1 MSKAQ
6 QRQSKTNKKAQP
18 RVALRAAPNWPLL
31 ALSIIGMGL
40 TGYLTFTA
48 WAGSA
53 VKGCAAGSAC
63 DLVLTSRWA
72 TFLGFPTSFWGF
84 LTYAA
89 LAAISFVKRADT
101 HWYLAWMVALFGAL
115 YSAYLTVI
123 SIFVLEA
130 ACPYCLTSL
139 ALMTAI
145 LALVTYQRPAGLAP
159 ASWRP
164 LLTKAVPVAAVA
176 VLLLHLHYIGVLGE
190 PPAPEDPTVRALAQH
205 LDKSGAK
212 FYGASWCPHCQE
224 QKTLFGASD
233 SRLPY
238 VECSPGGRRA
248 PQARECQVARIETY
262 PTWIIKG
269 LRHEGILT
277 LKQLS
282 DYSGFQSSPA
292 PPA

>member
-40 TGYLTFTA
+40 TGYLTFMA
-48 WAGSA
+48 WAGSS

-63 DLVLTSRWA
+63 DLVLSSRWA
-72 TFLGFPTSFWGF
+72 TFLGIPTSFWGF

-89 LAAISFVKRADT
+89 LAAICFVKRADT
-101 HWYLAWMVALFGAL
+101 HWRLAWMIALFGAL

-123 SIFVLEA
+123 SIFALKA

-139 ALMTAI
+139 ALMTAL
-145 LALVTYQRPAGLAP
+145 LALASYQRPANLAQ

-164 LLTKAVPVAAVA
+164 LLTKALPVAAAA

-190 PPAPEDPTVRALAQH
+190 PAAPEDPAVRALAQH
-205 LDKSGAK
+205 LDQSGAK
-212 FYGASWCPHCQE
+212 FYGASWCPHCQD
-224 QKTLFGASD
+224 QKTLFGPSAG
-233 SRLPY
+233 RLPY

-248 PQARECQVARIETY
+248 PQARACQAARIETY

-269 LRHEGILT
+269 LRHVGVLT

-282 DYSGFQSSPA
+282 DYSGFRSSP
-292 PPA
+292 PAA

>member
-6 QRQSKTNKKAQP
+6 TRQSKTNKKAQA
-18 RVALRAAPNWPLL
+18 RVTLRAAPNWPLL

-40 TGYLTFTA
+40 AGYLTFTT
-48 WAGSA
+48 WAGSS

-63 DLVLTSRWA
+63 DLVLSSRWA

-84 LTYAA
+84 VAYAA
-89 LAAISFVKRADT
+89 LAAIAFVKRADM
-101 HWYLAWMVALFGAL
+101 HWQLAWVIALFGAL

-123 SIFVLEA
+123 SIVVLEA

-139 ALMTAI
+139 GLLAVI
-145 LALVTYQRPAGLAP
+145 LALVSYQRPAELAQ

-164 LLTKAVPVAAVA
+164 MLTKAVPIAGAA
-176 VLLLHLHYIGVLGE
+176 VLLLHLHYTGVLGE
-190 PPAPEDPTVRALAQH
+190 PPAAEDPTVRALAQH

-212 FYGASWCPHCQE
+212 FYGAFWCPHCEE
-224 QKTLFGASD
+224 QKKLFGASA

-269 LRHEGILT
+269 LRHEGTLT
-277 LKQLS
+277 LKQLA
-282 DYSGFQSSPA
+282 DYSGFQTPPA